1 MLMQVFVVGLWNM
14 LTVFIFMAIV
24 DCLSR
29 RTIFMIALSIM
40 LVGTLTLISS
50 FLIKGI
56 SIVAIMGMLLFILG
70 FESGPGPLFFVMASQ
85 DFPPELVDQG
95 TSIANILM
103 WILNILIAFF
113 FPIITTSLGGAVTFI
128 ILAGFQILCMLYFGI
143 TMKS

>member
-1 MLMQVFVVGLWNM
+1 MLVQVFVVGLWNM

-40 LVGTLTLISS
+40 LIGSITLISS
-50 FLIKGI
+50 FLIKGL
-56 SIVAIMGMLLFILG
+56 SIVAVFGLLLFILG

-85 DFPPELVDQG
+85 DFPSDLVDQG

-113 FPIITTSLGGAVTFI
+113 FPIITSSLGAATTFI
-128 ILAGFQILCMLYFGI
+128 ILAGFPILCMLYFGI